1 MKTTIRLITL
11 IVIGSLMS
19 AKAYSASFAPNT
31 PDPDNEYEA
40 LMQKIRLDFAK
51 TLPLIKI

>member
-19 AKAYSASFAPNT
+19 AKAYPTSFALNT
-31 PDPDNEYEA
+31 PGPDNEYEA
-40 LMQKIRLDFAK
+40 LMQKIRL
-51 TLPLIKI
+51 PLIKI